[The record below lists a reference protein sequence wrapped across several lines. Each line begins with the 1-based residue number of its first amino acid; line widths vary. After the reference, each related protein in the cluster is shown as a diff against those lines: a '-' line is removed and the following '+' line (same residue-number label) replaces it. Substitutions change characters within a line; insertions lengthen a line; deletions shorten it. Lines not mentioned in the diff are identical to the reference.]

1 MNERGVSDIGIHML
15 QKRNHRQRKGNVWIS
30 CQNQITLCCHP
41 LPCQRLGDSQ
51 HGNGNYHHKMV
62 Q

>member
-1 MNERGVSDIGIHML
+1 MKGGYRYRYTYAAKI
-15 QKRNHRQRKGNVWIS
+15 NHRQIKRKMWIFLPD
-30 CQNQITLCCHP
+30 QMMLCCHP
-41 LPCQRLGDSQ
+41 LPCQRLEDGQ